1 MNFFAQNPIISI
13 ILSIIVF
20 ALFLVFVFCEIR
32 IVYNKKRSMNMV
44 FLRIMLPKKEG
55 KEEKESEGEQFG
67 TQKDF
72 IKNSG
77 VMTQL
82 LEALY
87 AIISPRLI
95 DKIRGQSFFSL
106 EYALIDRRIYFYVVI
121 PYELKEIFE
130 KQITAFYPDANVE
143 QMEDYNIFKTDS
155 KQSACV
161 MRFNKPNYYPLK
173 TYQRQGDDPINNI
186 LNAFSKLDETEG
198 AAIQIVL
205 RPKTDGW
212 QNKGRKTAEKIFQG
226 ENKKSW
232 LSYFNPFRFI
242 GTLIDILFR
251 GPTAENLR
259 DNMDLSKGSTR
270 TTPLTDETVKAIE
283 EKNTKPGFD
292 ARIRIVTS
300 ATTKRKA
307 NQTLEVL
314 KTAMG
319 ICNAPHLNGLSFTRY
334 HSVKRIVKNYIY
346 RLLWGTFLQTIKFEN
361 MILCSEEIAS
371 FFHFPS
377 AKYNDVPQV
386 AWQRYKIVRAP
397 DDLPKQAKTSLHLG
411 YNLYRGER
419 RDIHLLEEDR
429 FRHLYLIGQTGTGK
443 SVFLESLIKQD
454 IRNGRG
460 VCVVDPHGDLVDACL
475 GWVPRER
482 ADDVIVFDPSDL
494 ERPMGLN
501 MLEADTPEEKD
512 FIALEAMNMMIGL
525 FGNEIFGP
533 RIQDYFRNGCL
544 TLMDDPDGGA
554 LTDIVRLFTDDA
566 WQQMKV
572 AKVKNPIV
580 KSFWVNQMAQTG
592 AREKQEMI
600 PYFAAKF
607 GAFIT
612 NTLMRNV
619 IGQTKSAF
627 RFDEVMDQGKILL
640 VKLSKGLIG
649 DINANLLGM
658 IFVNKIQVAA
668 MRRQQKPKE
677 TRVPFYLYVDEF
689 QNFITDS
696 FESILS
702 EARKYRLGLIIAHQY
717 IDQLMKEGLGR
728 GADEKVKNAV
738 FGNVGTMM
746 NFKIGAK
753 DAEYMA
759 KEMAPSFSDNDLIN
773 LEGFNSCLKMSIN
786 NMISKPFSLK
796 TIKYWEETPLDKPD
810 KELSEAL
817 VQLSRLKYGRDAE
830 FVNREIMRRI
840 GASLDSNPAPKQQS
854 PFGF

>member
-1 MNFFAQNPIISI
+1 MQ
-13 ILSIIVF
+13 
-20 ALFLVFVFCEIR
+20 
-32 IVYNKKRSMNMV
+32 MV
-44 FLRIMLPKKEG
+44 FLRVMLPKKEG
-55 KEEKESEGEQFG
+55 KEEKEAEGEQFG
-67 TQKDF
+67 TSKDF

-87 AIISPRLI
+87 AIISPKII
-95 DKIRGQSFFSL
+95 DKITGQNFFSF
-106 EYALIDRRIYFYVVI
+106 EYAVVDSRIYFYVTT
-121 PYELKEIFE
+121 PYYLQEIFE
-130 KQITAFYPDANVE
+130 KQITAFYPDACVE
-143 QMEDYNIFKTDS
+143 KVEDYNIFTEDS
-155 KQSACV
+155 KQVATV
-161 MRFNKPNYYPLK
+161 MKFAKPNFYPLK

-186 LNAFSKLDETEG
+186 LNAFSKLKEDEG
-198 AAIQIVL
+198 AAVQIIL
-205 RPKTDGW
+205 RPKGDGW
-212 QNKGRKTAEKIFQG
+212 QKKGRKKAEKIFQG

-232 LSYFNPFRFI
+232 LSYLNPIKFL
-242 GTLIDILFR
+242 GTLINILFH

-259 DNMDLSKGSTR
+259 ENMDLEKGSTR

-292 ARIRIVTS
+292 TRIRIVTS
-300 ATTKRKA
+300 ASTKRRA
-307 NQTLEVL
+307 MQTLSVI
-314 KTAMG
+314 KTATC
-319 ICNAPHLNGLSFTRY
+319 ICNAPHLNGLSATRY
-334 HSVKRIVKNYIY
+334 HSVQKIIYDFIY
-346 RLLWGTFLQTIKFEN
+346 RSLARTWIQRLTFNK

-371 FFHFPS
+371 IFHFPS
-377 AKYNDVPQV
+377 AKYNDVPGV
-386 AWQRYKIVRAP
+386 AWQRFTVVRAP
-397 DDLPKQAKTSLHLG
+397 DDLPKKSDSTIHLG
-411 YNLYRGER
+411 FNLYRGER
-419 RDIHLLEEDR
+419 REVNMLESDR
-429 FRHLYLIGQTGTGK
+429 FRHLYTIGQTGTGK

-454 IRNGRG
+454 IEAGRG

-475 GWVPRER
+475 SWVPRER
-482 ADDVIVFDPSDL
+482 ADDVIFFDPSDL

-572 AKVKNPIV
+572 SKVKNPIV

-607 GAFIT
+607 GSFIT
-612 NTLMRNV
+612 NTLMRN
-619 IGQTKSAF
+619 ILGQTKSAF
-627 RFDEVMDQGKILL
+627 RFDEVMNGKKILL
-640 VKLSKGLIG
+640 VKLARGLVG

-668 MRRQQKPKE
+668 MRRQQMPKE
-677 TRVPFYLYVDEF
+677 ERIPFYLYIDEF

-696 FESILS
+696 FENILS

-717 IDQLMKEGLGR
+717 IDQMIKDGK
-728 GADEKVKNAV
+728 DEKIKNAV
-738 FGNVGTMM
+738 FGNVGTIM
-746 NFKIGAK
+746 NLKIGAK

-759 KEMAPSFSDNDLIN
+759 KEMAPIFSDNDLIN
-773 LEGFNSCLKMSIN
+773 LEGFNACLKLSIN
-786 NMISKPFSLK
+786 NMVSKPFSLQ
-796 TIKYWEETPLDKPD
+796 TIRYWEENPYDQPN
-810 KELSEAL
+810 KELAEAL
-817 VQLSRLKYGRDAE
+817 VQLSRLKYGRDVE
-830 FVNREIMRRI
+830 FVGREIIRRI
-840 GASLDSNPAPKQQS
+840 GASIDDKPKPPQEGS
-854 PFGF
+854 PFGM

>member
-1 MNFFAQNPIISI
+1 MLTFIYAHPIISI
-13 ILSIIVF
+13 LIGLPVLWVLGIL
-20 ALFLVFVFCEIR
+20 LFWYIR
-32 IVYNKKRSMNMV
+32 NRANKKRSMEMI
-44 FLRIMLPKKEG
+44 FLRVMLPKKEG
-55 KEEKESEGEQFG
+55 KEEKEAEGEQFG
-67 TQKDF
+67 TSKDF

-82 LEALY
+82 LEALC
-87 AIISPRLI
+87 AIISPKII
-95 DKIRGQSFFSL
+95 DKITGQNFFSF
-106 EYALIDRRIYFYVVI
+106 EYAVVDSQIYFYVAT
-121 PYELKEIFE
+121 PYYLQEIFE

-143 QMEDYNIFKTDS
+143 RVEDYNIFTEDS
-155 KQSACV
+155 KQAATV
-161 MRFNKPNYYPLK
+161 MKFAKPNLYPLR

-186 LNAFSKLDETEG
+186 LNAFSKLKEDEG
-198 AAIQIVL
+198 AAIQIIL
-205 RPKTDGW
+205 RPKSDGW
-212 QNKGRKTAEKIFQG
+212 QDEGRKKAEKIFQG
-226 ENKKSW
+226 EKKKNW
-232 LSYFNPFRFI
+232 LSYLNPIKFL
-242 GTLIDILFR
+242 GALLNILFH

-259 DNMDLSKGSTR
+259 ENMDLEKGSTR

-292 ARIRIVTS
+292 TRIRIITS
-300 ATTKRKA
+300 ASTKRRA
-307 NQTLEVL
+307 MQTLSVV
-314 KTAMG
+314 KTAACV
-319 ICNAPHLNGLSFTRY
+319 CNAPHLNSLSATRY
-334 HSVKRIVKNYIY
+334 HSTKKIIRDFIY
-346 RLLWGTFLQTIKFEN
+346 RSLDRTWIQRFTFNK
-361 MILCSEEIAS
+361 MIFCSEEIAS
-371 FFHFPS
+371 IFHFPS
-377 AKYNDVPQV
+377 AKYNNIPGV
-386 AWQRYKIVRAP
+386 AWQRFTVVRAP
-397 DDLPKQAKTSLHLG
+397 DDLPKASDSTIHLG
-411 YNLYRGER
+411 FNLYRGER
-419 RDIHLLEEDR
+419 REVNMLESDR
-429 FRHLYLIGQTGTGK
+429 FRHLYAIGQTGTGK

-454 IRNGRG
+454 IQAGRG

-475 GWVPRER
+475 GWIPRER
-482 ADDVIVFDPSDL
+482 ADDVIIFDPSDL

-607 GAFIT
+607 GSFIT
-612 NTLMRNV
+612 NTLMRN
-619 IGQTKSAF
+619 ILGQTKSAF
-627 RFDEVMDQGKILL
+627 RFDEVMNGKKILL
-640 VKLSKGLIG
+640 VKLAKGLVG

-668 MRRQQKPKE
+668 MRRQQMPKE
-677 TRVPFYLYVDEF
+677 ERVPFYLYVDEF

-696 FESILS
+696 FENILS

-717 IDQLMKEGLGR
+717 IDQLIKDGK
-728 GADEKVKNAV
+728 DERIKNAV

-746 NFKIGAK
+746 NLKIGAK

-759 KEMAPSFSDNDLIN
+759 KEMAPTFSDNDLIN
-773 LEGFNSCLKMSIN
+773 LEGFNACLKLSIN
-786 NMISKPFSLK
+786 NMVSKPFSLK
-796 TIKYWEETPLDKPD
+796 TLKYWEEAPHDQPD

-817 VQLSRLKYGRDAE
+817 VQLSRLKYGRDVE
-830 FVNREIMRRI
+830 FVGREIIRRI
-840 GASLDSNPAPKQQS
+840 GASIDGKPKPPKGES
-854 PFGF
+854 PFGM